1 MAQNLTF
8 NSTVSTHT
16 ESGLELRGQSL
27 QNLVAEA
34 DFVSTLYLSLTGKKP
49 TAPQKKLLNAILVAS
64 IDHGVEPASGFVPRV
79 AASTGNDML
88 TCMATV
94 PLVLGPRHGGAITD
108 CMLVLHQI
116 IHSSDKDIEKS
127 CLQLVT
133 DYRANKKRVPGYG
146 HPHYTNED
154 PRTTQLFN
162 MAQQAGL
169 DQTALNTART
179 LETTLES
186 KTGRKLILNVDGA
199 IAALL
204 LAMELH
210 PESGNALF
218 ALARIA
224 GSIAHIIE
232 EKVNDGGVRR
242 L

>member
-1 MAQNLTF
+1 MSQSLTF
-8 NSTVSTHT
+8 DSAVSKHT
-16 ESGLELRGQSL
+16 EDGLELRGQSL
-27 QNLVAEA
+27 QKLVAEA
-34 DFVSTLYLSLTGKKP
+34 DFVSTLYLSLTGHTP
-49 TAPQKKLLNAILVAS
+49 NDAQKKLLNAILVAS

-108 CMLVLHQI
+108 CMLVLQKI
-116 IHSSDKDIEKS
+116 MTSSDQDIEKA
-127 CLQLVT
+127 CHNLVT
-133 DYRANKKRVPGYG
+133 EYRSSKKRVPGYG
-146 HPHYTNED
+146 HPHYTTED
-154 PRTTQLFN
+154 PRTTQLFS

-169 DQTALNTART
+169 EQTALNVART
-179 LETTLES
+179 LETTLENL
-186 KTGRKLILNVDGA
+186 TGRTLILNVDGA

-204 LAMELH
+204 LAMKLH